1 MLGGWAEKRLRWGCW
16 KPAEIERISLIHICR
31 VRTFYF
37 VLDSCFSVSGRL
49 IRGGGA
55 EAFDDNVYAADLAR
69 FGDVELLTR
78 GNPCRPRNE
87 LSCNLTEVINHTLC
101 SLGSL

>member
-1 MLGGWAEKRLRWGCW
+1 MEVGVGRLGKKRLRWGCW

-55 EAFDDNVYAADLAR
+55 RIRCTMCTRLTSLALAMLS
-69 FGDVELLTR
+69 FYKGESLSAK
-78 GNPCRPRNE
+78 NE
-87 LSCNLTEVINHTLC
+87 LYAT
-101 SLGSL
+101 